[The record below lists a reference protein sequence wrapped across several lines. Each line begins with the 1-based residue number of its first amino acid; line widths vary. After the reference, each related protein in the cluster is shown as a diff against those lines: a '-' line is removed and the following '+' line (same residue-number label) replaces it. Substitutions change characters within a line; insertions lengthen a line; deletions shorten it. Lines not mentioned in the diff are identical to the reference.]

1 MFIIIIFIL
10 LFVDVDDDIQFY
22 PNHLFLYDSIPALYN
37 FSIDF
42 NSVKNSICN
51 SLFDFA
57 IIKSIGVCY
66 CFFSFFCE

>member
-22 PNHLFLYDSIPALYN
+22 PNHLYDSIPALYN
-37 FSIDF
+37 FCIDF
-42 NSVKNSICN
+42 DSVKNSICN
-51 SLFDFA
+51 LLFDFA

-66 CFFSFFCE
+66 CFFSFFLL